1 MGVAVVDFVDKED
14 VRSVEL
20 VEAVDFLMVLV
31 LVWWVELL
39 ATVDFLVLLML
50 VWWLELVESAIVPM
64 MNSRL
69 ESQHFCTSIFTFIN
83 QFETML

>member
-1 MGVAVVDFVDKED
+1 
-14 VRSVEL
+14 
-20 VEAVDFLMVLV
+20 MVLV

-69 ESQHFCTSIFTFIN
+69 ESQHFCTSIFTLKN
-83 QFETML
+83 